1 MAKNRSQEL
10 KRTVLT
16 KQVLIFVV
24 VVVAVTGYIFFQAGN
39 EPSVPAATSPAL
51 GQPGSPP
58 ANQARPDSHTLT
70 AGNALPVV
78 PLISLSG
85 ERLELR
91 PPSGDRPILLFIF
104 SPACS
109 ICHETLP
116 AWKELYQAAHAQG
129 LEVLSLSVLDPS
141 RTAQYVSANE
151 VPWNVYSLA
160 GRDAI
165 MTLGVERVPTTLVLD
180 ATGRIALAMSGQL
193 DSDQQA
199 EILGALRIDAEG

>member
-1 MAKNRSQEL
+1 MLS
-10 KRTVLT
+10 

-24 VVVAVTGYIFFQAGN
+24 VVVAITGYMFFQAGN

-58 ANQARPDSHTLT
+58 GNQARPDSYTL
-70 AGNALPVV
+70 AEGNELPVV
-78 PLISLSG
+78 PLISLTG
-85 ERLELR
+85 DRLELR

-129 LEVLSLSVLDPS
+129 IEVLSLSVLDPS
-141 RTAQYVSANE
+141 RTAQYVNSNE

-165 MTLGVERVPTTLVLD
+165 MMLGVERVPTTLVLD
-180 ATGRIALAMSGQL
+180 ATGTISLATSGRL
-193 DSDQQA
+193 DSEQQA
-199 EILGALRIDAEG
+199 EILTALAINPEG